1 MLTRIFDSLLHSVR
15 GRLIMLTA
23 VVIVPAALLAA
34 NLIYEAHRN
43 EREAVERQLSETSHA
58 LSLVVDRQLGQ
69 SEALLTA
76 LATSPSLKQRD
87 LAAFY
92 QQAREALP
100 DSGRW
105 IVLTGAD
112 GKQLVNTLLPY
123 GAALPDSSPYPVY
136 ENVIGTRSTYISS
149 LKRGLRHR
157 HVLFVAVPVVHN
169 ASVRY
174 GFLAMTMVP
183 SEMSDVLA
191 DQKLPEDWVAAIID
205 AEGTLV
211 ARNRNPHRF
220 VGVNAT
226 PDIRQHITERSSG
239 VVESV
244 TLDGVETI
252 GAFTRSDHSG
262 WTVIIGAP
270 RSEVYASAFEL
281 LLLAIAV
288 SFVLVMVGFIGSR
301 WVARGVVE
309 SVDALTSA
317 AAAIG
322 RGEIPEL
329 ETTGMMET
337 DQVAQVLHTSAVRLK
352 QRESELQHLNESLET
367 RVAEATETLVQAQ
380 KLEAIGHLTGGVAH
394 DFNNLLMAVQM
405 NLEMLAE
412 TVTDED
418 ALDFVRSARQ
428 AADRG
433 ARLTAQLLAFARRQR
448 LDPEAVDVNTVVEAM
463 GSLLRSTLGG
473 AIRVELD
480 LDSEIRHAY
489 ADRTQLELILM
500 NLAINARDAIG
511 DNGTVRVSTGLEVVT
526 NEPVRSELPPPG
538 EYVVVSVSDSGT
550 GIPPDVLERVFEP
563 FFTTKEVGKGSGLGL
578 PQALGV
584 VKQLG
589 GGIAIETE
597 VNRGTTVRIYLP
609 LADDV
614 TVSRAGAGDDAT
626 AAPDVTGLTVLLV
639 DDDAQ
644 VRASTAAILRSMS
657 CLVIDADGGPSAI
670 EHVKASTAIDVALV
684 DYAMPEMTGLE
695 LVSSIAQLRP
705 DLPVILMSGYVHS
718 EGLQN
723 ANHGVVL
730 QKPLSREQMT
740 RALAAAIVTRT

>member
-105 IVLTGAD
+105 IVLTGPD
-112 GKQLVNTLLPY
+112 GRQLVNTLLPY
-123 GAALPDSSPYPVY
+123 GAALPDSSPFPVY

-157 HVLFVAVPVVHN
+157 HVLFVAVPVVEN

-174 GFLAMTMVP
+174 GLAMTMVP

-191 DQKLPEDWVAAIID
+191 DQKLPQDWVAAIID
-205 AEGTLV
+205 ADGTLV

-220 VGVNAT
+220 VGANAT
-226 PDIRQHITERSSG
+226 PDIRQYITERSSG

-288 SFVLVMVGFIGSR
+288 SFVLVMVGFVGSR
-301 WVARGVVE
+301 WVARGVVD

-418 ALDFVRSARQ
+418 ALEFVQSARQ

-500 NLAINARDAIG
+500 NLAINARDAVG
-511 DNGTVRVSTGLEVVT
+511 DNGTVRVSTGLEAVT
-526 NEPVRSELPPPG
+526 KEPVRSELPPPG

-589 GGIAIETE
+589 GGIAIETK
-597 VNRGTTVRIYLP
+597 VGGGTTVRIYLP

-644 VRASTAAILRSMS
+644 VRMSTSAILRSMS
-657 CLVIDADGGPSAI
+657 CMVLAADGGPEAL
-670 EHVKASTAIDVALV
+670 EHIRSDASIDVALV

-695 LVSSIAQLRP
+695 LASLLSELRP
-705 DLPVILMSGYVHS
+705 DVPVILMSGYVYTD
-718 EGLQN
+718 GLERTD
-723 ANHGVVL
+723 HGTVL
-730 QKPLSREQMT
+730 QKPLSKEQLM
-740 RALAAAIVTRT
+740 RALADVVVARS